1 MKLLPLSLSAALLLP
16 LLAAAAAPLDTQGY
30 DPKVRPQDDLF
41 RAVNGG
47 WLQATVIPADRSD
60 AFGAD
65 LPAIASARVRT
76 LLTEL
81 AAKPQPAGSLAQKAG
96 AYYAGILDTAA
107 IDAAGLAPVRS
118 LLAEIDA
125 IGDRAAL
132 ARWQGGMQG
141 TLSTPV
147 WLWGGFADF
156 KDPTI
161 SRALA
166 WQGGLGM
173 PERSY
178 YLTDGDARMVA
189 VRAAYERYLTQLAT
203 LAGMPQ
209 PAQTAQQVLALE
221 RRIAAAHIS
230 QDDARDPGKMY
241 HPLTAAQLNQDA
253 PGFDWP
259 AFMHAAGMPDNAT
272 VTVAQLPAA
281 VAIARLYGEVEL
293 EQWRQ
298 YCKLHALMEAA
309 PVLPQAFRDAHFAFN
324 GTALAGAAT
333 PEPRWQSAIEQTN
346 AGLGNAVGHLY
357 VTRYFPAADKARVQR
372 MFEQVRAAYR
382 LAIAHSSW
390 MSAPTRAQA
399 LDKLEHMQAKIGYPD
414 RWVDYGGLD
423 IRAGDALGNRR
434 RAQRFEWL
442 RKAAQSGGPVDRN
455 AWMMAPQTVN
465 AYYDP
470 SLNEIVLPAGILQAP
485 LFDPKAD
492 DAANYGAIGAMIGH
506 ELSHGFDSMGRQ
518 FDGAGVMRDW
528 WAASDQ
534 AAFDQLGQRLS
545 AQFDAYQPLPGRHVD
560 GKRTLPENLAD
571 LAGLEVALQ
580 AYRLSLGGKSA
591 PVVGGYSGEQRFF
604 LSYARSQRIKLREAR
619 QAALLASDPHA
630 PGEFRVNGAAVN
642 VDGFHR
648 AFGTRPGD
656 AMYKAVSERLR
667 IW

>member
-1 MKLLPLSLSAALLLP
+1 MKLLPLIALLP
-16 LLAAAAAPLDTQGY
+16 LVLAASAAPFDTQGY
-30 DPKVRPQDDLF
+30 DRQVRPQDDLF

-47 WLQATVIPADRSD
+47 WLKTTEIAADRSD

-65 LPAIASARVRT
+65 LPAIASERVRA
-76 LLTEL
+76 LLSEL

-96 AYYAGILDTAA
+96 AYYASIVDTAA
-107 IDAAGLAPVRS
+107 IDAAGLAPVQA
-118 LLAEIDA
+118 LLADIDA

-132 ARWQGGMQG
+132 ARWQGAMQG
-141 TLSTPV
+141 SLATPV

-156 KDPTI
+156 KDPGV

-173 PERSY
+173 PDRSY
-178 YLTDGDARMVA
+178 YLNDGDARIGA
-189 VRAAYERYLTQLAT
+189 VRAAYQRYLAALAA

-209 PAQTAQQVLALE
+209 PEQAAQQVLALE
-221 RRIAAAHIS
+221 RRIALAHVG
-230 QDDARDPGKMY
+230 QDEARDPGKMY
-241 HPLTAAQLNQDA
+241 HPLTAAQLNQAA

-259 AFMHAAGMPDNAT
+259 AFLHAAGMADGAT

-281 VAIARLYGEVEL
+281 VAIARLYDEVAL
-293 EQWRQ
+293 DQWRQ
-298 YCKLHALMEAA
+298 YAKLHVLMEAA

-324 GTALAGAAT
+324 GKALAGAAA
-333 PEPRWQSAIEQTN
+333 PEPRWQSAIDQLN
-346 AGLGNAVGHLY
+346 AGLGDAVGHLY
-357 VTRYFPAADKARVQR
+357 VARYFPAADRARVQR
-372 MFEQVRAAYR
+372 MFEQVRAAYGA
-382 LAIAHSSW
+382 AIAHGSW

-399 LDKLEHMQAKIGYPD
+399 LAKLERMQAKIGYPE
-414 RWVDYGGLD
+414 RWTDYGALD

-442 RKAAQSGGPVDRN
+442 RKAAQSGGPVDRG

-506 ELSHGFDSMGRQ
+506 ELSHGFDTMGKQ

-528 WAASDQ
+528 WSGADQ
-534 AAFDQLGQRLS
+534 AAFDALGARLS

-560 GKRTLPENLAD
+560 GRLTLPENLAD

-580 AYRLSLGGKSA
+580 AYRRSLGGKPA
-591 PVVGGYSGEQRFF
+591 PVIGGYSGEQRFF
-604 LSYARSQRIKLREAR
+604 LSYARSQRIKLRAER

-656 AMYKAVSERLR
+656 VMYKAVSERLR